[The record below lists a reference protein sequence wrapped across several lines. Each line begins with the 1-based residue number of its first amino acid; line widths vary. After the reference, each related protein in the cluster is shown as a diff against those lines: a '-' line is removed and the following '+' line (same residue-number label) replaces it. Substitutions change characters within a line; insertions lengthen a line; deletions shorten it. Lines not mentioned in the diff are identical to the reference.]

1 MKKTI
6 GTATAS
12 LALTLALALLLPLG
26 SPRADQVT
34 SLRGDLAIPAENA
47 APPAYE
53 QERPG
58 KPFPRAFKQ
67 QPPLITHRAAK
78 YKIDLKENRCLN
90 CHDKS
95 TYKKEE
101 APMAS
106 KTHYVDAKGVEQD
119 HINMRR
125 YFCTQCHVPQT
136 NARPL
141 VENSFVG
148 IKATQ

>member
-12 LALTLALALLLPLG
+12 LALALALALVFPQG

-47 APPAYE
+47 APATYKLDKPD
-53 QERPG
+53 
-58 KPFPRAFKQ
+58 KPFPRAYKQ
-67 QPPLITHRAAK
+67 QPPLITHRSAK
-78 YKIDLKENRCLN
+78 YKINLKENRCLN
-90 CHDKS
+90 CHDKA
-95 TYKKEE
+95 TFKKEE
-101 APMAS
+101 APMAGKS
-106 KTHYVDAKGVEQD
+106 HYIDASGVERD
-119 HINMRR
+119 TINMKR

-136 NARPL
+136 DARPL
-141 VENSFVG
+141 VENTFTG

>member
-6 GTATAS
+6 GTVMAS
-12 LALTLALALLLPLG
+12 LALALALLLPQG
-26 SPRADQVT
+26 SLRADQVT
-34 SLRGDLAIPAENA
+34 SLRGDLAIPAGNL
-47 APPAYE
+47 PPATYKL
-53 QERPG
+53 ERPG

-106 KTHYVDAKGVEQD
+106 KTHYIDASGVERDQ
-119 HINMRR
+119 INMKR

-141 VENSFVG
+141 VENTFIG
-148 IKATQ
+148 IGMTQ